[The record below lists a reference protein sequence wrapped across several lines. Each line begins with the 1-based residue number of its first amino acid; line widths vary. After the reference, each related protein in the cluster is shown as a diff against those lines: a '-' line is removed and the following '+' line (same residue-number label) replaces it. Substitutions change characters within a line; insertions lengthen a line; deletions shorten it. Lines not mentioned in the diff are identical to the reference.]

1 MSWALQIPRVTL
13 SDSSARHVLLCLAN
27 YAGTDGRGAFPS
39 ATTLSEDTGLSERTV
54 RSKLELLRASEL
66 IVPGNQALAAVYIER
81 HDRRPVVYDLPI
93 KRGANPAPRTERG
106 ADDGTGCKSQQNGVQ
121 NSTERGAKSAPNT
134 SLNHQ
139 LTEQQ
144 QPREFSDLI
153 NEQDAQALESTDD
166 RQRFSMFAD
175 WTPDSRYL
183 IAQAQIA
190 GVKPT
195 DITDAMIRSF
205 IGWFVAKQN
214 TVDTPAGWCNRLV
227 GWYVKERAKGN
238 SPNFDDT
245 SWSDDLGDL

>member
-1 MSWALQIPRVTL
+1 MAWALQIPRTTL

-54 RSKLELLRASEL
+54 RSKLELLRVSEL

-106 ADDGTGCKSQQNGVQ
+106 ADDGTGCKLQQNGVQ
-121 NSTERGAKSAPNT
+121 NSAERGAKSAPNT

-144 QPREFSDLI
+144 QPREIS
-153 NEQDAQALESTDD
+153 D
-166 RQRFSMFAD
+166 RQRFAMFAD
-175 WTPDSRYL
+175 WAPDSRYL

-190 GVKPT
+190 GVKPA
-195 DITDAMIRSF
+195 DIPDALIRSF

-214 TVDTPAGWCNRLV
+214 TVDTSAGWCNRL
-227 GWYVKERAKGN
+227 
-238 SPNFDDT
+238 
-245 SWSDDLGDL
+245 